1 MPSSVLGAGAQTHTA
16 HKPIPSEVPYHGYAC
31 AELLSRVKLFANP
44 WSVAHQN
51 PVSMGTLQARILEWV
66 AMPSPRRYSP
76 TRDQTQVPTLQE
88 PGFLLLFLCHLN
100 PPVSPLLWIKK

>member
-16 HKPIPSEVPYHGYAC
+16 HKPIPSEVPYHGCAC

-44 WSVAHQN
+44 WSVAHQT

-66 AMPSPRRYSP
+66 AMPSSRRSSP
-76 TRDQTQVPTLQE
+76 PWDQTR
-88 PGFLLLFLCHLN
+88 F
-100 PPVSPLLWIKK
+100 S

>member
-16 HKPIPSEVPYHGYAC
+16 HKPIPSEVPYHGCAC

-44 WSVAHQN
+44 WSVAHQT

-66 AMPSPRRYSP
+66 AMPSSRRSSP
-76 TRDQTQVPTLQE
+76 PRDQTQVPTLQE
-88 PGFLLLFLCHLN
+88 PGFLLLFLYHLSHQ
-100 PPVSPLLWIKK
+100 VSPPIVDK

>member
-76 TRDQTQVPTLQE
+76 PRDQTQVPTLQE